1 MKRVLLLGMGP
12 TALSA
17 LESLAGQFHVVGIVR
32 EVRQGAAADDAVA
45 RRAHELSVPMLSDAG
60 LDAVQRAITES
71 EPDCTVVSSYNRI
84 LSAEILTHGKFVNV
98 HYAALPKYRGRAN
111 VNWAILNGEPE
122 TAITIHAIAPGLDA
136 GNILF
141 QQRIG
146 IGPDDTAADIYSALN
161 EIQRKVLGDTVARY
175 LDGFTGVPQD
185 ESESTYGCTRVPAD
199 GEIDWSE
206 PTDRIYALIRALSPP
221 YPGAHSYLEMNHVTI
236 LRASPIQDARR
247 YAGRIPGRVVGRS
260 RAEGSVDILTGDGIL
275 RIHEL
280 IIGENGEMIPASTA
294 ITSTKQTLGLRSSD
308 LLTRIEELERRLTM
322 LTDQETSRHRHE
334 QSPPKQQA

>member
-1 MKRVLLLGMGP
+1 MKKVLLLGMGP

-17 LESLAGQFHVVGIVR
+17 LESLAGQFRVVGIVR
-32 EVRQGAAADDAVA
+32 EVRQGAEADDAVV
-45 RRAHELSVPMLSDAG
+45 RRAHELSVPVLSDTG
-60 LDAVQRAITES
+60 LDTVRWAITES

-84 LSAEILTHGKFVNV
+84 LGAGILDRGKFVNV

-141 QQRIG
+141 QQAIA
-146 IGPDDTAADIYSALN
+146 IGPDDNAGDIYSALN

-175 LDGFTGVPQD
+175 IDGFPGVPQD

-221 YPGAHSYLEMNHVTI
+221 YPGAHSYLETHRVTI
-236 LRASPIQDARR
+236 LRASPMRDALR
-247 YAGRIPGRVVGRS
+247 YVGRIPGRVVGRS
-260 RAEGSVDILTGDGIL
+260 RAEGSVDILTGDGVL
-275 RIHEL
+275 RVHEV
-280 IIGENGEMIPASTA
+280 IVGEDGEAIPASTA
-294 ITSTKQTLGLRSSD
+294 ITSTKQTLGLRPAD
-308 LLTRIEELERRLTM
+308 LLARIEELERRLTM
-322 LTDQETSRHRHE
+322 LTDLRNE
-334 QSPPKQQA
+334 

>member
-1 MKRVLLLGMGP
+1 MKKVLLLGMGP

-17 LESLAGQFHVVGIVR
+17 LESLAGQFHVVGMVR
-32 EVRQGAAADDAVA
+32 EVRQYAEADDAVV
-45 RRAHELSVPMLSDAG
+45 RRAHELSVPVLSDLG
-60 LDAVQRAITES
+60 LDSVQRAITES
-71 EPDCTVVSSYNRI
+71 QPDCTVVSSYNRI
-84 LSAEILTHGKFVNV
+84 LGAGILDHGKFVNV

-122 TAITIHAIAPGLDA
+122 TAITIHAIVPGLDA

-141 QQRIG
+141 QETISIG
-146 IGPDDTAADIYSALN
+146 SDDTAADIYSALN

-175 LDGFTGVPQD
+175 IDGFPGVPQD

-206 PTDRIYALIRALSPP
+206 PTARIYALIRALSPP
-221 YPGAHSYLEMNHVTI
+221 YPGAHSYLETHRVTI
-236 LRASPIQDARR
+236 LGVSPILDARR

-260 RAEGSVDILTGDGIL
+260 RAEGYVDILTGDGVL
-275 RIHEL
+275 RVHEV
-280 IIGENGEMIPASTA
+280 IVGDDGEVVPASTA

-322 LTDQETSRHRHE
+322 LADLRNE
-334 QSPPKQQA
+334 